1 MGDVNF
7 SAEHTTTT
15 TVTRV
20 QTTLRYDPS
29 YLRSKDGILKIVE
42 IGLSFL
48 GFICIQCSE
57 FSSLSMGKFF
67 TTVSMFGV
75 WTTGILLVLYL
86 FHIIE
91 KLYKI
96 PWIHFE
102 MFFCGILALCFVV
115 CSSMVANSTISAFH
129 AAAFFG
135 FSATVFYAVDSFL
148 KYRAMRAGALAQGER
163 QISKE
168 TTTATQKY

>member
-7 SAEHTTTT
+7 PAQHTTTT

-20 QTTLRYDPS
+20 QTTLRYDSS
-29 YLRSKDGILKIVE
+29 YFRSKDGIFKIAEV
-42 IGLSFL
+42 GLSLL
-48 GFICIQCSE
+48 GFICIQCTE
-57 FSSLSMGKFF
+57 FSSLSMGKFYS
-67 TTVSMFGV
+67 TVSMFGV
-75 WTTGILLVLYL
+75 WTTGILLILYL

-96 PWIHFE
+96 PWIHFQL
-102 MFFCGILALCFVV
+102 FFNGILALCFLI

-135 FSATVFYAVDSFL
+135 FSATIIYALDSYF
-148 KYRAMRAGALAQGER
+148 KFRAMRAGALAQGER
-163 QISKE
+163 QITKE